1 MVECPKCSDEYT
13 DLGTHW
19 RYSPSHRPELTQKQ
33 KEIVTGLLMGDGC
46 MRDMKNANCYL
57 QVKMIS
63 KNYLEY
69 LNNLFGC
76 LGSSLKLVATAEEK
90 AQENIDRG
98 FSETVNENNY
108 SDQYNWNT
116 RSHPEFNKFREW
128 YSSGKKVWPEDIEL
142 TPTVLKHW
150 YVGDG
155 HYATTC
161 SQERIKI
168 AMSNEAQNT
177 EKVTNYFTNSGL
189 PEPSTYYKNERK
201 DGGIQCNA
209 SWTVEDSH
217 TLWEYMGEPLP
228 DFEYK
233 WPEEYR

>member
-1 MVECPKCSDEYT
+1 MVKCPECGTEYT

-19 RYSPSHRPELTQKQ
+19 RYSPSHRPKLTQKQ
-33 KEIVTGLLMGDGC
+33 LEITTGLLMGDGC
-46 MRDMKNANCYL
+46 MRYVKDGNSYL

-63 KNYLEY
+63 EEY
-69 LNNLFGC
+69 LQYLDKIFGC
-76 LGSSLKLVATAEEK
+76 LGSSLNLVSTGKEK

-98 FSETVNENNY
+98 FSSTVNKENY

-128 YSSGKKVWPEDIEL
+128 YSSGEKLWPKDIEL

-155 HYATTC
+155 HYATTY
-161 SQERIKI
+161 SQNRIKI
-168 AMSNEAQNT
+168 SMSNESENT
-177 EKVTNYFTNSGL
+177 EKVSNYFSDVGL

-201 DGGIQCNA
+201 DGSVQCNA
-209 SWTVEDSH
+209 SWTVEDSYE
-217 TLWEYMGEPLP
+217 LWEYMGEPLP

-233 WPEEYR
+233 WPKEYR